1 MVDIAQ
7 TPNSLL
13 DEARL
18 EYLDGGVFGELPD
31 DPPRLDRM
39 PEAELRSW
47 AREQY
52 DKPDHGVRT
61 IIVRLFEEPEQLG
74 GAVALFVTRFFVPLS
89 KTEAGAP
96 PILESDYRYP
106 GPKPSI
112 RITGILMLADA
123 VEAASRTLVEPTP
136 AKIAAMV
143 RAIGSDCL
151 RDGQFDSCDL
161 TIGDLTAIQE
171 SLIRTVTTMFHHRI
185 DYPGFDFN
193 ARQEAEPRSRRGSGT
208 VRLHVK

>member
-89 KTEAGAP
+89 KTEADAWLVYGELREEDEGEGEPLSLGSFAV
-96 PILESDYRYP
+96 
-106 GPKPSI
+106 GPYTERFGRAGFTHKHRRALSLPAFREAATAEFDRVARWKDFEDRSGL
-112 RITGILMLADA
+112 RDAFFDRPTGEAA
-123 VEAASRTLVEPTP
+123 VEAIGVPP
-136 AKIAAMV
+136 A
-143 RAIGSDCL
+143 
-151 RDGQFDSCDL
+151 
-161 TIGDLTAIQE
+161 
-171 SLIRTVTTMFHHRI
+171 
-185 DYPGFDFN
+185 
-193 ARQEAEPRSRRGSGT
+193 PRRRGNPGKPREMFEFA
-208 VRLHVK
+208 VEW